1 MAAGVFYD
9 GDSLV
14 DELDIGGPVGAVVAD
29 AEQVSTSLSV
39 RNHIRLRFPQP
50 LPWASLSVVAAA
62 LMKGLLIGLAIGG
75 AATACVL
82 CAGRR
87 IPPERDEA
95 EAKEPA

>member
-1 MAAGVFYD
+1 MAMK
-9 GDSLV
+9 LV
-14 DELDIGGPVGAVVAD
+14 LASAVV
-29 AEQVSTSLSV
+29 T
-39 RNHIRLRFPQP
+39 
-50 LPWASLSVVAAA
+50 AA